1 LRANSL
7 QQGEDDGGP
16 SMELQDSPK
25 SGNSRAKV
33 KEEVQALLKAA
44 TDTPGYTTMFKPG
57 FVIQIANDSEG
68 VSACSDHG
76 QIA

>member
-1 LRANSL
+1 
-7 QQGEDDGGP
+7 
-16 SMELQDSPK
+16 MELQDSPK

-44 TDTPGYTTMFKPG
+44 TDTPWYTTMFKPG

-68 VSACSDHG
+68 VPACSDHG